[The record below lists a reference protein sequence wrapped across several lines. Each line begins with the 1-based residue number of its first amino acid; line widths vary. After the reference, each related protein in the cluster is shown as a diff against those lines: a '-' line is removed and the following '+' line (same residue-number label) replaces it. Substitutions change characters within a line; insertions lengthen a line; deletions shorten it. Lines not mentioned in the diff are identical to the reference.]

1 VGRQAEPVD
10 AYVRNV
16 MIARLCKADAG
27 DLVID
32 HDKPDLDRLRR
43 EALLLRTRLD
53 GLGGLVADGTLTPAQ
68 VREDAAWLRSGIAQ
82 IESEMAD
89 SGRADILGALVSAVD
104 VAAVWDG
111 LGTAR
116 QRAVIHLLAT
126 VVIHPPGRGVRTFNP
141 RTVVIQWRQTT

>member
-1 VGRQAEPVD
+1 
-10 AYVRNV
+10 
-16 MIARLCKADAG
+16 MIARLSRPDAG

-32 HDKPDLDRLRR
+32 HDMPDLDRLRR

-89 SGRADILGALVSAVD
+89 SGRADILGALVSTMD
-104 VAAVWDG
+104 VAMVWDG

-116 QRAVIHLLAT
+116 QRAVIGLLCSI
-126 VVIHPPGRGVRTFNP
+126 VIHPPGRGVRTFDP
-141 RTVVIQWRQTT
+141 ATVGIEWTQHD